1 MGNKKM
7 KYRVKSFSLLILGF
21 VLLALVFPLATFAEK
36 ISADVSGGGGGGHE
50 AVTKEEYSQNVKE
63 LMHFL
68 EGRNDTYT
76 YQREG
81 RPDPFMP
88 FLRDKVV
95 DREVDLGDPAA
106 ELVGMQKFEPG
117 QLSVVGIIQTANG
130 SMAMV
135 QDSTGKGYII
145 SPGIKLGRSGVVDEI
160 TPNMILVK
168 QQYLMTSGA
177 TRHRIVKMMLKRE
190 GE

>member
-1 MGNKKM
+1 M

-21 VLLALVFPLATFAEK
+21 VLLSLVFPLATFAEK
-36 ISADVSGGGGGGHE
+36 ISADVSGEEGGGHE
-50 AVTKEEYSQNVKE
+50 AVTEEEYSQNVKE

-68 EGRNDTYT
+68 EGRNGTYT

-88 FLRDKVV
+88 FLREDKVV
-95 DREVDLGDPAA
+95 DQEVELGDGAA
-106 ELVGMQKFEPG
+106 ELVGLQKFEPG
-117 QLSVVGIIQTANG
+117 QLLVVGIIQTANG
-130 SMAMV
+130 PIAMV

-145 SPGIKLGRSGVVDEI
+145 SPGMKLGRSGVVDEI